1 MQCGNLSSVILLFI
15 CMSCVTM
22 DKSHVSI
29 GILKEAM
36 FCFLSQNNE
45 KICQILSLVDILNMI
60 KFAINWFSNFTENF
74 PKLTL

>member
-1 MQCGNLSSVILLFI
+1 
-15 CMSCVTM
+15 M

-45 KICQILSLVDILNMI
+45 KIYQILSLVDILNMR
-60 KFAINWFSNFTENF
+60 KVAINWFSNFTGNF

>member
-1 MQCGNLSSVILLFI
+1 
-15 CMSCVTM
+15 M

-36 FCFLSQNNE
+36 YCFLSQKSE
-45 KICQILSLVDILNMI
+45 KICQILPLVDILNMI
-60 KFAINWFSNFTENF
+60 KFAINWFSNFTGNF

>member
-1 MQCGNLSSVILLFI
+1 
-15 CMSCVTM
+15 M

-36 FCFLSQNNE
+36 YRFLSQN
-45 KICQILSLVDILNMI
+45 CQILPLVDILNMR
-60 KFAINWFSNFTENF
+60 KVAINWFSNFTGNF